1 MSIRVLVVEDEPLLA
16 FDLAQH
22 LTTAGYEVVG
32 PAASVARALELFA
45 SEGCDIAVL
54 DINLGQETAEP
65 VAMEMKARGVPFV
78 TVTGY
83 SSDQHPPAFQGIP
96 SLTKPITPDDL
107 LALIRRLSSVTS

>member
-22 LTTAGYEVVG
+22 LTMAGYEVVG
-32 PAASVARALELFA
+32 PAASVARALELIA
-45 SEGCDIAVL
+45 GEGCDLAVL

-65 VAMEMKARGVPFV
+65 IAAELKNRGAPFV

-83 SSDQHPPAFQGIP
+83 SVDQHPPAFQGVP
-96 SLTKPITPDDL
+96 SLTKPITPEDL